1 MVKNFGRDLKY
12 IMAVM
17 AAVCSITNY
26 APVSAATVDDTDFT
40 SLIQNQQ
47 QILESLKDR
56 KDKQDTTNHIASLDQ
71 QVSDL
76 KKQFSSF
83 DAQSAISSLSAQIN
97 SIQEQLSKQAETEN
111 QLTEALKDIKTLQ
124 LQSASTEASGGDFY
138 GMAAT
143 TKFLVN
149 PGPSPTVG
157 YTQDAINAQ
166 GDSTMVFSYA
176 PSQLYKIYCKVG
188 YLTDLQFKKGETIEY
203 VGGGET
209 AKWAIDRATFDG
221 VPHLYIK
228 PINPNSTTN
237 IIINTS
243 KHSYQIIVNTSDW
256 YNPMVSWSYSAEEN
270 FAAVQQQKKDER
282 IYTGTLNVSNPEQ
295 LNFNYAIKGDASWKP
310 SRVFDDGQT
319 TYVQFDQATNK
330 LPMLY
335 IREPHKKGISL
346 VNYKVKNKYYI
357 IEKIFDQ
364 AELRLGD
371 EKITIKSA
379 KED

>member
-1 MVKNFGRDLKY
+1 MMKIMGKRKWKY
-12 IMAVM
+12 TLIAIVM
-17 AAVCSITNY
+17 ACS
-26 APVSAATVDDTDFT
+26 VSSHIGLAAAADDTDYT

-47 QILESLKDR
+47 QILESLKDK
-56 KDKQDTTNHIASLDQ
+56 KDKQETINHITSLDQ

-76 KKQFSSF
+76 KKQLTSF
-83 DAQSAISSLSAQIN
+83 DAQEAISSLSAQIN
-97 SIQEQLSKQAETEN
+97 SIQDQLSKQADTEN
-111 QLTEALKDIKTLQ
+111 QLTEALKNLKTLQ
-124 LQSASTEASGGDFY
+124 MQPSSTDNSGDFY
-138 GMAAT
+138 GTAAT
-143 TKFLVN
+143 TKYLVN

-166 GDSTMVFSYA
+166 GDSTMMFAYA

-209 AKWAIDRATFDG
+209 AKWAIDRATVDG

-237 IIINTS
+237 IIVNTS
-243 KHSYQIIVNTSDW
+243 KHSYQIIVNASDW

-270 FAAVQQQKKDER
+270 FAAAQQQKKDER
-282 IYTGTLNVSNPEQ
+282 IYTGTLNVSNPDQ
-295 LNFNYAIKGDASWKP
+295 LNFAYEIKGDADWKP

-319 TYVQFDQATNK
+319 TYVQFDHMTNK

-371 EKITIKSA
+371 EKITIKSVKA
-379 KED
+379 D